1 MCIHKWIPIRE
12 NINIRRC
19 KGVIPLEDVIKIYVF
34 PRLAG
39 LSLKFGFYAHYFFHC
54 SCALEKTNCFHE
66 DWNSWVSAAAA
77 AACNLHVR
85 VWRAHQS
92 AAGIVTKDY
101 T

>member
-1 MCIHKWIPIRE
+1 MHIII
-12 NINIRRC
+12 
-19 KGVIPLEDVIKIYVF
+19 
-34 PRLAG
+34 
-39 LSLKFGFYAHYFFHC
+39 FHC

-85 VWRAHQS
+85 FWRAHQS